1 MGEGESSLIEG
12 TVCKA
17 SSSHLSRTQ
26 KVQKSRSG
34 LCKVGDASAK
44 VRYEKLNYA

>member
-17 SSSHLSRTQ
+17 SSSHLSRT